1 MLVRA
6 AAALRA
12 LVLATTPSVA
22 VPQGPEASSFET
34 FVRFIRNTDPGSN
47 ARMPGLTIPA
57 GLGPTTGQPV
67 GVSLDGLP
75 DSDERLLAV
84 GLAIERVLGRTP
96 PPKRSLTVGA
106 SPRGTLV
113 AIRVIGGRF
122 RGGAAR
128 AAALDH
134 GRRRAAARRR
144 RARRRR
150 GRPRVALAALPPPG
164 RHAVGRLTRKRARR
178 RRRLGRPH
186 GVARRLGPRLGP
198 RRSRVRPLD
207 PRLGAGLRALRAR
220 VRSRRLEARRRRR
233 ALALDLTGAER
244 RAR

>member
-6 AAALRA
+6 AAALLA

-47 ARMPGLTIPA
+47 AGMPGLTIPA
-57 GLGPTTGQPV
+57 GLGPTTGLPV

-106 SPRGTLV
+106 SPRRTLV
-113 AIRVIGGRF
+113 
-122 RGGAAR
+122 R
-128 AAALDH
+128 AS
-134 GRRRAAARRR
+134 RA
-144 RARRRR
+144 
-150 GRPRVALAALPPPG
+150 GT
-164 RHAVGRLTRKRARR
+164 H
-178 RRRLGRPH
+178 
-186 GVARRLGPRLGP
+186 
-198 RRSRVRPLD
+198 RPL
-207 PRLGAGLRALRAR
+207 ASASA
-220 VRSRRLEARRRRR
+220 A
-233 ALALDLTGAER
+233 
-244 RAR
+244 

>member
-57 GLGPTTGQPV
+57 GLGPTTGLPV

-84 GLAIERVLGRTP
+84 GLAIERVLGRPTQ
-96 PPKRSLTVGA
+96 PKRLTTVSA
-106 SPRGTLV
+106 SPRGMIDANRML
-113 AIRVIGGRF
+113 GGRF
-122 RGGAAR
+122 WSVAAR
-128 AAALDH
+128 
-134 GRRRAAARRR
+134 
-144 RARRRR
+144 
-150 GRPRVALAALPPPG
+150 V
-164 RHAVGRLTRKRARR
+164 
-178 RRRLGRPH
+178 
-186 GVARRLGPRLGP
+186 
-198 RRSRVRPLD
+198 
-207 PRLGAGLRALRAR
+207 
-220 VRSRRLEARRRRR
+220 
-233 ALALDLTGAER
+233 
-244 RAR
+244 

>member
-47 ARMPGLTIPA
+47 AGMPG
-57 GLGPTTGQPV
+57 
-67 GVSLDGLP
+67 
-75 DSDERLLAV
+75 SDERLLAV

-207 PRLGAGLRALRAR
+207 PRLGAGLRAL
-220 VRSRRLEARRRRR
+220 
-233 ALALDLTGAER
+233 
-244 RAR
+244 